1 MPVDKRGR
9 LAADPFHHVVTKDG
23 RVLVTRSGRNV
34 GVVAGA
40 RAERLRAQ
48 LAAATDER
56 VVQLLLARATG
67 QYRHG
72 TEHRIS
78 E

>member
-1 MPVDKRGR
+1 MPEDKRKR
-9 LAADPFHHVVTKDG
+9 LVADPFSHVVTKDG
-23 RVLVTRSGRNV
+23 RVLVNRGGRSV

-48 LAAATDER
+48 LAAATGER
-56 VVQLLLARATG
+56 AVQLLLARATG

-72 TEHRIS
+72 TERR
-78 E
+78 

>member
-9 LAADPFHHVVTKDG
+9 LDADPFHHVVTKDG
-23 RVLVTRSGRNV
+23 RVLVTRGGRNV

-40 RAERLRAQ
+40 RAERLRSQ
-48 LAAATDER
+48 LAAATNER
-56 VVQLLLARATG
+56 AVQLLLARATG
-67 QYRHG
+67 QYRSG
-72 TEHRIS
+72 NERRIS